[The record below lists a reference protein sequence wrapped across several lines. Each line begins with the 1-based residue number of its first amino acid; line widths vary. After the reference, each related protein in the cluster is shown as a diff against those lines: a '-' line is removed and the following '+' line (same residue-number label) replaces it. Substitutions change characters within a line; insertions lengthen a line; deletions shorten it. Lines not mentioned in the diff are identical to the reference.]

1 MHARQQQCACL
12 QLKPYT
18 CDHVQRAKID
28 PSHFTVAGSILAGI
42 AFWAWLGIGT
52 GGFFVTYIF
61 VTYIFV
67 TYILVTSKREF
78 SSPTFW

>member
-18 CDHVQRAKID
+18 RDHVQRAKID

-42 AFWAWLGIGT
+42 AFWAWLG
-52 GGFFVTYIF
+52 
-61 VTYIFV
+61 
-67 TYILVTSKREF
+67 LVFLLPF
-78 SSPTFW
+78 SCSRPRA